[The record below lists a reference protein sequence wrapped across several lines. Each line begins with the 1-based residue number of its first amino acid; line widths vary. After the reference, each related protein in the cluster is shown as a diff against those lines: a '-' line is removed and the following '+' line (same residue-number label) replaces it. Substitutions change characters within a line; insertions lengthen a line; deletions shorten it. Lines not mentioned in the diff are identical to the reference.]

1 MFNNVR
7 HGELL
12 AAHSFNLMNGSE
24 RSLIFHLGRRS
35 VLCRRR
41 RRNEN
46 ETGDTTQLYPTIF
59 SSSEYRR
66 NFSFSQLLFTF
77 RPEKIEHFISFHSDW
92 SFRIFPQN
100 CSRRNSWSSSS
111 SRERNE
117 ISNSVQS
124 KKGINYRCEFFF
136 HRISNRRCFSPVFW
150 THRNGIMG

>member
-35 VLCRRR
+35 VLCRR

-77 RPEKIEHFISFHSDW
+77 RPEKIEHFISFHFIPIGRFEF
-92 SFRIFPQN
+92 FRKIVLVETVEASLPLEKETR
-100 CSRRNSWSSSS
+100 SRIPFNQKR
-111 SRERNE
+111 
-117 ISNSVQS
+117 
-124 KKGINYRCEFFF
+124 INYRCEFFF
-136 HRISNRRCFSPVFW
+136 SSN
-150 THRNGIMG
+150 I

>member
-35 VLCRRR
+35 VLCRR

-77 RPEKIEHFISFHSDW
+77 RPEKIEHFISFHFIPIGRFEF
-92 SFRIFPQN
+92 FRKIVLVEIVEAVL
-100 CSRRNSWSSSS
+100 SL
-111 SRERNE
+111 ENE
-117 ISNSVQS
+117 KRDLEFRS

-136 HRISNRRCFSPVFW
+136 SSNIQQAVFLAC
-150 THRNGIMG
+150 ILDPS

>member
-35 VLCRRR
+35 VLCRR

-100 CSRRNSWSSSS
+100 CSRRKQVEASLPLEKETR
-111 SRERNE
+111 SRIPFNQKR
-117 ISNSVQS
+117 
-124 KKGINYRCEFFF
+124 INYRCEFFF
-136 HRISNRRCFSPVFW
+136 SSN
-150 THRNGIMG
+150 I